1 MISPLSDSSEGA
13 ASVAPAVRGLLP
25 LPSGLMERLHR
36 ALHSYLPVSDQTL
49 IDEVCSFIAQYAT
62 DEAQVRDILN
72 VSIILG
78 DMHIDATGITAGM
91 IQHVAVDPEKHAVIA
106 ELGRRVTDEFG
117 ADVYYLL
124 ENVAHF
130 SAIEAQRRNKHF
142 TSTPRKRES
151 TEQARHA
158 QLEKVRK
165 MFVAMGDDPRIVV
178 FKLADHLAQMR
189 QRAMPPDDLLL
200 LAEESRDIYAPLA
213 GRLGMG
219 RVEAEL
225 DDLAFAIVQ
234 PEDFRRVT
242 NLVEQVRQ
250 EQKGYIDR
258 VCQMLRDEGAKIDII
273 ADVAGRYKHIWS
285 IYRKLARNGW
295 DIHEVY
301 DLIAFRVIVPTVGE
315 CYSMLGQVHGLWKP
329 KEDRI
334 KDFIAHRK
342 ANGYQSLHTTVFCL
356 DMRLAEIQIRTP
368 EMHQHAEY
376 GAAMHWYYK
385 DVGDNATLDK
395 RLAPWVK
402 QIREW
407 KNDLQQRDD
416 GDAATTIA
424 APDAATQ
431 QERIFVFTP
440 HGDVKDLPR
449 GSTPVDFAYQIH
461 SDLGQHCAGA
471 RIIIT
476 GQQVTKRMVPLDYR
490 LDNGQ
495 IVEIITRRDAHPTRD
510 WLKFARTHAARSHI
524 NRYLK
529 LHERDIYI
537 TVGRERLDA
546 ELRRASLGT
555 LDALSE
561 DVLHILTTQL
571 DYEKPEELFAD
582 IGGDTLRTSAVIQA
596 LQAHLRTIAPAI
608 PVPATTEEPR
618 PQTQSLPTTDAVL
631 NIAGVGGLL
640 ARLANCCHPL
650 PGDPIIGFISRGRG
664 IVIHHTHC
672 RSLHRQR
679 EREAERLIG
688 VDWAQMRLN
697 RYDAPIVVFAHDR
710 TGLVRDITQQVSEMK
725 LNMQSVGSVTNRK
738 GQATVSLTLQLHIN
752 TDKRLEERPHA
763 EVVRQSLDE
772 AMRRFRTIKD
782 VTEVQRDTH
791 TLLPDGITLPL
802 PTG

>member
-1 MISPLSDSSEGA
+1 MISHLPDSSSPEDLPGGA
-13 ASVAPAVRGLLP
+13 TASRLLP
-25 LPSGLMERLHR
+25 LPSGLMERLRR
-36 ALHSYLPVSDQTL
+36 ALQTYLPTSDQTL
-49 IDEVCSFIAQYAT
+49 IDEVCSFIAATAT
-62 DEAQVRDILN
+62 DSAQVRDILN
-72 VSIILG
+72 VGIILA

-91 IQHVAVDPEKHAVIA
+91 VQHVAVDPDKHAVISDI
-106 ELGRRVTDEFG
+106 GNRVTDEFG

-124 ENVAHF
+124 DNVAHF

-142 TSTPRKRES
+142 VNTPRKREGP
-151 TEQARHA
+151 EQARHM

-189 QRAMPPDDLLL
+189 ERTLPPDDMLL

-225 DDLAFAIVQ
+225 DDLAFALLQ
-234 PEDFRRVT
+234 PEDFRRVS
-242 NLVEQVRQ
+242 NLVDQVRQ

-258 VCQMLRDEGAKIDII
+258 VCQMLRDEAAKINIT
-273 ADVAGRYKHIWS
+273 ADVSGRYKHMWS

-295 DIHEVY
+295 DIHQVY
-301 DLIAFRVIVPTVGE
+301 DLIAFRILVPTVGE
-315 CYSMLGQVHGLWKP
+315 CYAMLGQVHALWQP

-356 DMRLAEIQIRTP
+356 DRRLAEIQIRTP

-385 DVGDNATLDK
+385 DVGDDATMDK

-416 GDAATTIA
+416 QDAPTVAVASPEA
-424 APDAATQ
+424 AAA

-476 GQQVTKRMVPLDYR
+476 GQQVAKRMVPLDYR
-490 LDNGQ
+490 LENGQ

-546 ELRRASLGT
+546 ELRRAGLGT

-561 DVLHILTTQL
+561 ETLHTIITQL
-571 DYEKPEELFAD
+571 EYEKPEELFAD
-582 IGGDTLRTSAVIQA
+582 IGGDTLRVSAVIQA
-596 LQAHLRTIAPAI
+596 IQAHLKSIAPI
-608 PVPATTEEPR
+608 TPLPVTPAP
-618 PQTQSLPTTDAVL
+618 PPSPSLPTSDAVL
-631 NIAGVGGLL
+631 NVAGVGGLL

-672 RSLHRQR
+672 RTLHRQR

-688 VDWAQMRLN
+688 VDWSQMRLD
-697 RYDAPIVVFAHDR
+697 RYDAPITIFAHDR
-710 TGLVRDITQQVSEMK
+710 TGLVRDITQQIGEMK
-725 LNMQSVGSVTNRK
+725 INMQSVSSVTNRK
-738 GQATVSLTLQLHIN
+738 GQAIISLTLQLQLH
-752 TDKRLEERPHA
+752 TDKRTDERPQEEIVKQLLEEA
-763 EVVRQSLDE
+763 L
-772 AMRRFRTIKD
+772 RRIRAIRD
-782 VTEVQRDTH
+782 VQDVQRDTH
-791 TLLPDGITLPL
+791 ALVEDAISLP
-802 PTG
+802 